1 MTMRSPLGRARGH
14 GSGKSGTEHWYT
26 ERLTALALVPLTIW
40 FAVSLLSGLGADYA
54 SFKAWMAF
62 PGNMTLMIL
71 LILVFFWHASLALG
85 TVIDDYV
92 HAKAPHLIGVIAVK
106 FACIFLGV
114 FTTVAV
120 LKVGLGG

>member
-1 MTMRSPLGRARGH
+1 MSMRSPLGRARGH
-14 GSGKSGTEHWYT
+14 GSGNSGTEHWYI

-40 FAVSLLSGLGADYA
+40 FAVSLITGLGADYA
-54 SFKAWMAF
+54 SLKAWMAL

-92 HAKAPHLIGVIAVK
+92 HHKAAHMAGVIAVK
-106 FACIFLGV
+106 FGSILLGV
-114 FTTVAV
+114 FTTVCV
-120 LKVGLGG
+120 LKIGLGG